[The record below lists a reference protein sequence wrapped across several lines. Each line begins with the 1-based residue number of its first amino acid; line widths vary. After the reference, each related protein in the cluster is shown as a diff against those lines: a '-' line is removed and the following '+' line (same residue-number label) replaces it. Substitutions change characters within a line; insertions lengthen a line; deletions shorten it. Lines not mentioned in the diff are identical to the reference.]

1 MRTKQKPKGVTVL
14 LDADLTL
21 ALNRMRQ
28 GVIEHLN
35 DSGLNGLAMAPSLG
49 ALARMQL
56 RKSLGL
62 PENKNDD
69 LQA

>member
-1 MRTKQKPKGVTVL
+1 MTEVHKAKGVTVM

-21 ALNRMRQ
+21 ELNQVRQ
-28 GVIEHLN
+28 ATITKLN
-35 DSGLNGLAMAPSLG
+35 ESGFNGLAMAPSLG

-56 RKSLGL
+56 RKSLGM
-62 PENKNDD
+62 PEKKSDD